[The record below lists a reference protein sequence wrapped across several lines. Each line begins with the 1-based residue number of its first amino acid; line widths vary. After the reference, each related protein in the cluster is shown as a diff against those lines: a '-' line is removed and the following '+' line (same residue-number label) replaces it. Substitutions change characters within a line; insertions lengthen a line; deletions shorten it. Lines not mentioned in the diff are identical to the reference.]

1 MNRRERAAGAD
12 KSTGDKLPRVT
23 QFPQAT
29 RNAQPARCCEGAQE
43 ARTSSVFSDA
53 IHAGSNSLPSN
64 IPSLCQEAVKAQ
76 TKHSIKEEPC
86 SESSNS

>member
-1 MNRRERAAGAD
+1 MNRREQVAGAD

-29 RNAQPARCCEGAQE
+29 RNAQPAKCCEGAQE

-53 IHAGSNSLPSN
+53 IHAESNPLPSN

-76 TKHSIKEEPC
+76 TKRNDSC
-86 SESSNS
+86 F